1 MWYQS
6 EERKI
11 MRERIGI
18 AIARFWEGKKEL
30 YTISPILNENIEIL

>member
-18 AIARFWEGKKEL
+18 AIARFWEGEFKKM
-30 YTISPILNENIEIL
+30 